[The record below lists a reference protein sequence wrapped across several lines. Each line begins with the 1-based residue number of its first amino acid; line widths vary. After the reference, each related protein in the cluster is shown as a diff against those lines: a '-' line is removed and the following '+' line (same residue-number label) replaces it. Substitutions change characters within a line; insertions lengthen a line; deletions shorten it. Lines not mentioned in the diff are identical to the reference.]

1 MSLVVPALSFEIAS
15 FAAGFMDS
23 PEEDSLAPGA
33 TPDARNAMFFN
44 VQTDDGVRAVLRKR
58 KGSRLVNPTAISAG
72 KSIDGL
78 CEFERA
84 STTSELLAVCNGT
97 AYKWDGVSSFSALT
111 AGAGFTAGNRV
122 NWLPFKSN
130 VFIMDGV
137 QQLRY
142 DGTSC
147 KPDGFIAPTAA
158 PALAVVAGPGVTGT
172 YEGFAVWYDS
182 VMDHESS
189 PSATSAAVVFANQQ
203 RQWTKPAG
211 APPANVDNWRIYCRR
226 TDTNELNYFRVG
238 TVPIATGTL
247 TEIVSDTARVDI
259 GPGPSTNDVPPVFE
273 LAEEFKGYRVGVT
286 LDSSDIWISKQLDP
300 ESQHPKD
307 VFPVGGRGDTKP
319 VRAVRKFGVDCLIQK
334 PKKSWRLVGDVVPFK
349 IEPITGSMGAVS
361 QRSGVEVDGWWYQ
374 WDELR
379 GPYRTNLETWESLSD
394 NRIQTILGTINRA
407 ALKFVEVVHYRTL
420 NIIAWAIPTTST
432 RRRTLLQFNY
442 LLGRWLPPITGFEY
456 AALTEFTTPAAAY
469 GVYFGDEWGRVYE
482 LFSGEVDGVPSGTT
496 ESPITAATA
505 GTITAGAAAFYTTG
519 SGLAGMPALVVSPS
533 GACQWV
539 RIQSNTA
546 TVLTLDTTNGPSLS
560 PVPAPLGGA
569 NPAWTV
575 IVGGIDWYWFTPRF
589 TGGKPSRKKLGRLFT
604 VQASVTSAT
613 HELYVGMRLNREVAL
628 REAYAFTFP
637 VAGLVWGSG
646 VFGTDPWGGGGSR
659 DAVKHRVG
667 RAYFDISFKFWNYH
681 PNQPFQISYFETTA
695 DWLGRKQVRSA

>member
-1 MSLVVPALSFEIAS
+1 MSLVAPELSFEIAS

-33 TPDARNAMFFN
+33 TPDAKNGMFFN

-58 KGSRLVNPTAISAG
+58 KGSRLVNPTAIASG
-72 KSIDGL
+72 KAIDGL
-78 CEFERA
+78 FEFERA
-84 STTSELLAVCNGT
+84 STTSELLALCNGA
-97 AYKWDGVSSFSALT
+97 AYKWDGAASFTALT
-111 AGAGFTAGNRV
+111 AGGGFTAGNKV
-122 NWLPFKSN
+122 NWMPFKSN

-137 QQLRY
+137 QHLRY

-147 KPDGFIAPTAA
+147 KAVGFIAPTAA
-158 PALAVVAGPGVTGT
+158 PAIAVAAGPGVTGT

-182 VMDHESS
+182 TMDHESS
-189 PSATSAAVVFANQQ
+189 PSAITAATVFANQK

-211 APPANVDNWRIYCRR
+211 APPANVDNWRIYVRR
-226 TDTNELNYFRVG
+226 TDTNELNYYRVG
-238 TVPIATGTL
+238 TTVVGTATL
-247 TEIVSDTARVDI
+247 TESVSDAARVDI

-273 LAEEFKGYRVGVT
+273 LAEEFKGYRIGVT
-286 LDSSDIWISKQLDP
+286 PDSSDLWISKQLDP

-319 VRAVRKFGVDCLIQK
+319 VRSVRKFGVDCLIQK

-361 QRSGVEVDGWWYQ
+361 QRSGVEVDGYWYQ

-379 GPYRTNLETWESLSD
+379 GPYRTDLETWVPLAD
-394 NRIQTILGTINRA
+394 NRIQTVMGTVNRQG
-407 ALKFVEVVHYRTL
+407 LKSLDVFHYRTL
-420 NIIAWAIPTTST
+420 NLIVWAIPTTST
-432 RRRTLLQFNY
+432 RRRTLLPYNY

-456 AALTEFTTPAAAY
+456 ASLTEYTTPAGAY

-482 LFSGEVDGVPSGTT
+482 LFNGEVDGVPSGDTSAT
-496 ESPITAATA
+496 ITAATA

-519 SGLAGMPALVVSPS
+519 SGLAGMPVLVVSPA

-539 RIQSNTA
+539 RAQSNTG
-546 TVLTLDTTNGPSLS
+546 TVITLDTTNGPPLS

-575 IVGGIDWYWFTPRF
+575 IVGGIDWYWWTPRF
-589 TGGKPSRKKLGRLFT
+589 TGGKPARKKLGRLFT
-604 VQASVTSAT
+604 VQGSAT
-613 HELYVGMRLNREVAL
+613 SGSHKLYVGMRLNRQVAL
-628 REAYAFTFP
+628 TESYTFTFK
-637 VAGLVWGSG
+637 VGGLVWGTG
-646 VFGTDPWGGGGSR
+646 IYGTDPWGGGGGR

-667 RAYFDISFKFWNYH
+667 RAYFDIAFKFWNYL
-681 PNQPFQISYFETTA
+681 PNQPIQVSYFETTA
-695 DWLGRKQVRSA
+695 DWLARRQVRSA